1 MEDIKHKKHIK
12 GGLPVNNNNEY
23 ETLFQNAQIKNGQC
37 APNVEFSGN
46 SCYPLEVIEEMFDLY
61 YNDSERN
68 NKDDKVKISFNN
80 NTVEVSLKDL
90 KEKEIYI
97 NYINDLKKDDKQYK
111 TFLVNLLSQI
121 MILDK
126 NKVNNNKKN
135 KPRNMQKHYNWLLI
149 PSFKALRNNKDL
161 KKLYFNTNKSNNNK
175 LINTQKVLEQYFR
188 PFGPSNNNNWLSN
201 FNIEEVLK
209 QYEQK
214 YPDFIMLGAVPRDFK
229 TIEYCK
235 EDYTKEHIIDLIK
248 KGKRR
253 FGSVF
258 NLDLSYQSGSH
269 WVSMFVDINKGQ
281 IYYIDSVGKKPQDE
295 FVELMDLFEEIIKSI
310 NKNIKIDKRIG
321 TMDHQHKNTEC
332 GVYSIFFIVS
342 LLNGKSFDY
351 LNKKRTPDELVQKYR
366 KVFFNEDD

>member
-1 MEDIKHKKHIK
+1 MEDIKHIKHKKVIK
-12 GGLPVNNNNEY
+12 GGLLINNNNNNNNDNENNNEY

-149 PSFKALRNNKDL
+149 P
-161 KKLYFNTNKSNNNK
+161 
-175 LINTQKVLEQYFR
+175 
-188 PFGPSNNNNWLSN
+188 
-201 FNIEEVLK
+201 
-209 QYEQK
+209 
-214 YPDFIMLGAVPRDFK
+214 
-229 TIEYCK
+229 
-235 EDYTKEHIIDLIK
+235 
-248 KGKRR
+248 
-253 FGSVF
+253 
-258 NLDLSYQSGSH
+258 
-269 WVSMFVDINKGQ
+269 
-281 IYYIDSVGKKPQDE
+281 
-295 FVELMDLFEEIIKSI
+295 EIC
-310 NKNIKIDKRIG
+310 KNIIIG
-321 TMDHQHKNTEC
+321 
-332 GVYSIFFIVS
+332 Y
-342 LLNGKSFDY
+342 
-351 LNKKRTPDELVQKYR
+351 
-366 KVFFNEDD
+366 

>member
-1 MEDIKHKKHIK
+1 MEDIKHKKVIK
-12 GGLPVNNNNEY
+12 GGLLINNNNENNNEY
-23 ETLFQNAQIKNGQC
+23 ERLFQNAQIKNGQC

-46 SCYPLEVIEEMFDLY
+46 SCYPLEVIEKMFDLY

-68 NKDDKVKISFNN
+68 NKDDKVKILFNN
-80 NTVEVSLKDL
+80 NNIEVSLKDL
-90 KEKEIYI
+90 KEKDIYI
-97 NYINDLKKDDKQYK
+97 NYINNLKKDDEQYK

-126 NKVNNNKKN
+126 NKINNVNKN

-149 PSFKALRNNKDL
+149 PSFKALRNKYNR
-161 KKLYFNTNKSNNNK
+161 NNF
-175 LINTQKVLEQYFR
+175 FR
-188 PFGPSNNNNWLSN
+188 PKGPSDSNKWLSN

-209 QYEQK
+209 QYEDK
-214 YPDFIMLGAVPRDFK
+214 YNDFVILGAVPRDFK
-229 TIEYCK
+229 TTEYCK
-235 EDYTKEHIIDLIK
+235 EDYTKEHILDLIK

-269 WVSMFVDINKGQ
+269 WVSMFIDINKGQ
-281 IYYIDSVGKKPQDE
+281 IYYIDSVGKKPKDE

-342 LLNGKSFDY
+342 LLNGKTFDKI
-351 LNKKRTPDELVQKYR
+351 NKERTPDELVQKYR